1 MQAHESLQIRTD
13 ARGVATL
20 TMHRPERFNAFDEA
34 LIAALHQAV
43 QACTADPAVRVL
55 VLAGAGTHFSAGAD
69 IGWMRRAAAAP
80 EDLNRADAEKFAAML
95 AALAACPKPT
105 VARVQGLALG
115 GGVGLACACDIA
127 IATEDAQ
134 FAVSEARFG
143 ILPAVIGPYVIRAAG
158 PRQAQRLALMAHR
171 IGAAEALRLGLVQ
184 QTVPAAELDAAVEAT
199 LTELLASGPQAQ
211 AELKALFAQLPPGD
225 FGPAAQQLTAATIAR
240 VRATPEAQEGF
251 AAFVEKRPAAW
262 SVQP

>member
-1 MQAHESLQIRTD
+1 MDPSLQIAID

-20 TMHRPERFNAFDEA
+20 TMNRPERFNAFDEA
-34 LIAALHQAV
+34 LIQALHDAV
-43 QACTADPAVRVL
+43 QHFVADPAVRVI
-55 VLAGAGTHFSAGAD
+55 VLAGAGKHFSAGAD

-80 EDLNRADAEKFAAML
+80 EAENRADAERFAGML
-95 AALAACPKPT
+95 SALASCPKPT

-127 IATEDAQ
+127 IAAEDAQ

-171 IGAAEALRLGLVQ
+171 IAAPEALRLGLVQ
-184 QTVPAAELDAAVEAT
+184 QTVPAAELDVALEAT

-211 AELKALFAQLPPGD
+211 AEIKALFAQLRPGD
-225 FGPAAQQLTAATIAR
+225 IGPEAQGLTARTIAR
-240 VRATPEAQEGF
+240 VRATPEAREGF
-251 AAFVEKRPAAW
+251 AAFTDKRPPAW
-262 SVQP
+262 SPRHD